1 MLYQAEPLPDG
12 LIFILLRHDELQ
24 FLQEFHLTPW
34 TCAEPQHRACAS
46 WDISKIPACT
56 IVWESRKPVI
66 LVISNVSAVT
76 AGLHWTRYTTDVV
89 EEGIRVDSVEVP
101 ICTAYEE
108 Y

>member
-1 MLYQAEPLPDG
+1 
-12 LIFILLRHDELQ
+12 
-24 FLQEFHLTPW
+24 
-34 TCAEPQHRACAS
+34 
-46 WDISKIPACT
+46 
-56 IVWESRKPVI
+56 VI